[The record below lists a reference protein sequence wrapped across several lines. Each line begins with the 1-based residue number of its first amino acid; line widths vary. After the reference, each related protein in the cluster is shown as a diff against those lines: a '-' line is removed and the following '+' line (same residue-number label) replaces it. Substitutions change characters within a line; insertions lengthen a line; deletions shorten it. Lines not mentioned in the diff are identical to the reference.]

1 VACFVGFEYRCPA
14 EWCAGLLAITAEAD
28 NLWFLSLLT
37 AREDIRRLA

>member
-1 VACFVGFEYRCPA
+1 
-14 EWCAGLLAITAEAD
+14 LAITAEAD

>member
-1 VACFVGFEYRCPA
+1 
-14 EWCAGLLAITAEAD
+14 LLAITAEAD